1 MEEVMDKAQQEAT
14 AAQLQGVFDSL
25 GQTMLAIVQ
34 NQKVMAEKLN
44 EVIVDRD
51 AQVDLVGTLLKQ
63 NETLTE
69 QVVVL
74 TKLVDSDHAAV
85 EVLMS
90 LAGLNAKPAKC

>member
-1 MEEVMDKAQQEAT
+1 MEEEMDKAQQEAT